1 MPAHPWG
8 LISLDWSVASAVWY
22 KGNRSN
28 TTCEETSR
36 TGCAMLKAA
45 GKAHRCFIYHNM
57 ELALQWLESQREVMY
72 DQSYAG
78 FFLHEKG
85 DPSGPIYNEPISFGD
100 QFFWDYRNQ
109 SVREYFVSAT
119 LASIS
124 DPAVDGTFSDD
135 VDGVPAEHPN
145 APANT
150 GLSPQD
156 LADLRYATQEASMEL
171 ISATT
176 LASKYNWQA
185 FGAGD
190 GVPGGVSKGNC
201 ATWVRAR
208 CTAAFQGSS
217 LIMGMDNSPAN
228 ANQTVAGFLVVRPA
242 YAYLGWGWES
252 DDGMWND
259 LFYLQAGEPM
269 AGPPGLCTETS
280 PGVFSRQ
287 WTQGVVT
294 LDCNAWAA
302 SLPFSMLAH

>member
-1 MPAHPWG
+1 
-8 LISLDWSVASAVWY
+8 
-22 KGNRSN
+22 
-28 TTCEETSR
+28 
-36 TGCAMLKAA
+36 
-45 GKAHRCFIYHNM
+45 M

-72 DQSYAG
+72 DESYSG

-85 DPSGPIYNEPISFGD
+85 DPSSPIYNEPISFGD
-100 QFFWDYRNQ
+100 QYFCSLLEGGVLCAPRSLLSHFQCALSAFRSLPPSLPLSLSFSLSLSLSCTRAGDFRNQ

-171 ISATT
+171 IQATT
-176 LASKYNWQA
+176 LATKYNWQA

-190 GVPGGVSKGNC
+190 GIPSGVSKGNC
-201 ATWVRAR
+201 ATWMRAR
-208 CTAAFQGSS
+208 CTAAYQGSS

-228 ANQTVAGFLVVRPA
+228 ANQSVAGFLVVRPA

-252 DDGMWND
+252 DDRMWND
-259 LFYLQAGEPM
+259 LFYLEAGEPM
-269 AGPPGLCTETS
+269 AGPGGLCTETS
-280 PGVFSRQ
+280 TGVFSRQ
-287 WTQGVVT
+287 WTQGTVT
-294 LDCNAWAA
+294 LDCNSWAA